1 MNWGILS
8 CANIAISS
16 VIPAIIRASKETKIT
31 VASRNVE
38 KAKTTAA
45 QFGCEF
51 VDSYQDLLDIET
63 IDVVYIPLPTGLH
76 HQWIL
81 KALEKGKHVL
91 VEKSATSTYAEAQE
105 IINLARKKK
114 LAVVEN
120 FQFQHHSQHQY
131 VLDLINNNEI
141 GEIRSF
147 RSSFGFPPFSEDSN
161 IRYNKELGG
170 GALLDSGAYVLK
182 ATSFLMGNE
191 FEVKS
196 SFLSHNKKLGI
207 DWFGGAFLV
216 NKEKNIFSEV
226 AFGFDNFYQCNYEIW
241 GSKGKITA
249 TRAFTA
255 KADFNPTIILEKQ
268 GFKEEIQLPKDDHF
282 MNMIAYFTS
291 IIATQ
296 NFQKE
301 WNNLLV
307 QAKLIDQ
314 VKCTSKIE
322 Y

>member
-16 VIPAIIRASKETKIT
+16 VIPAILRTSEDSKIT
-31 VASRNVE
+31 VASRSLE
-38 KAKTTAA
+38 KAKTTAI
-45 QFGCEF
+45 QFNCEYAN
-51 VDSYQDLLDIET
+51 SYESLLEIKAIEA
-63 IDVVYIPLPTGLH
+63 VYIPLPTGLH
-76 HQWIL
+76 YEWIL

-91 VEKSATSTYAEAQE
+91 VEKSATTTYLEAQE
-105 IINLARKKK
+105 IIALAREKN

-131 VLDLINNNEI
+131 VLDLISNNEI

-182 ATSFLMGNE
+182 ATSFLMGTE

-196 SFLSHNKKLGI
+196 SFLSHHKKHGV

-241 GSKGKITA
+241 GSKGKITS

-268 GFKEEIQLPKDDHF
+268 GFKEEITLPKDDHF
-282 MNMIAYFTS
+282 MNMISYFTA
-291 IIATQ
+291 IVVAR
-296 NFQKE
+296 NFEKE
-301 WNNLLV
+301 WNNLLS
-307 QAKLIDQ
+307 QSKLIEQ
-314 VKCTSKIE
+314 VRSTSKK
-322 Y
+322 